1 RRGPGRRPT
10 AGWSRPGRPAGDGG
24 ARRRSGRDRRR
35 RGRRR
40 AGRSPLP
47 GPAPPPGSPWRHTIG
62 GPHPVLKHVSIRD
75 TMPRTGGPRGLGNRG
90 EGGAV
95 KRSLWAVVAVAAAVG
110 SGLVPATAG
119 AQQNQGSPDSEIG
132 GTADT
137 IRVAVVAGVDHPVPP
152 GPFPRDGDRLP

>member
-10 AGWSRPGRPAGDGG
+10 AGWSRPGRPARDVA
-24 ARRRSGRDRRR
+24 ARRRSGRDRRG

-40 AGRSPLP
+40 AGRSPPP

-95 KRSLWAVVAVAAAVG
+95 KRSLLAVVAVAAAVG
-110 SGLVPATAG
+110 SGLVAAAAG
-119 AQQNQGSPDSEIG
+119 AQQNQGAPDREG
-132 GTADT
+132 AGTAGT
-137 IRVAVVAGVDHPVPP
+137 RSSAGSAAVAEP
-152 GPFPRDGDRLP
+152 GPAGPG